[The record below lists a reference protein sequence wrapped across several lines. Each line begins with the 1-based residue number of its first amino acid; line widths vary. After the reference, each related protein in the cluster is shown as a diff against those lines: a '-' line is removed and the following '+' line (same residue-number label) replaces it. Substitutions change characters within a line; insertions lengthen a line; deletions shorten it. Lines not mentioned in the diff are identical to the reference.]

1 MVLTLRNLS
10 IVGFL
15 ICATCLGAAHYLE
28 YEYMVSPCPMCMM
41 QRLVFWALGSVF
53 LLGAI
58 FNFKSMLRYVYSIV
72 IIILSGSGFTI
83 AARQFWLQYFAPPQS
98 VSCSASLERLIDLY
112 PILDAL
118 KMALSGS
125 SECATIDF
133 TIFTISIAG
142 WSVVLFGALIVV
154 SCYTL
159 YLQKKGRI

>member
-1 MVLTLRNLS
+1 MLTLRSLS

-15 ICATCLGAAHYLE
+15 VCVACLGAAHYLE

-41 QRLVFWALGSVF
+41 QRLVFWTLGGVF

-58 FNFKSMLRYVYSIV
+58 FNFKSVLRYVYSIV
-72 IIILSGSGFTI
+72 IVILSSIGFAI
-83 AARQFWLQYFAPPQS
+83 AARQFWLQYFAPPQT
-98 VSCSASLERLIDLY
+98 VSCSASLERLINLY
-112 PILDAL
+112 PFLDAL

-142 WSVVLFGALIVV
+142 WSVVLFGALIIV
-154 SCYTL
+154 SCYTI
-159 YLQKKGRI
+159 YLQKRGRI